1 MFRSLPYSK
10 VYRRCARMATDG
22 NFRMSQ
28 GDRRVGL
35 QALACFDEDSDYAC
49 RGDGAARTHGG

>member
-1 MFRSLPYSK
+1 
-10 VYRRCARMATDG
+10 MATDG

-35 QALACFDEDSDYAC
+35 QALACFDEDSDYAY
-49 RGDGAARTHGG
+49 RGDGAAKTSTKFSPWQQSVRSASRRL